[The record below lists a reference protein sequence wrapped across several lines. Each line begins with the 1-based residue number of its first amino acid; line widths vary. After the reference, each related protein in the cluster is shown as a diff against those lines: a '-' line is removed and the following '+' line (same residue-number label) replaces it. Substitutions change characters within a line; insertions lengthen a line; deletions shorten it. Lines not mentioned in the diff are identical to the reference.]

1 MAEVGIRAAV
11 RKVGITYLPTFLQG
25 CRLLGKQEVAMSAMP
40 EGLPVPFEVVTETE
54 VDSRGRVSLGRAGAE
69 PGGRYRV
76 ARNIDGV
83 LLLTPVVSIP
93 ERELIAWE
101 NPALAERIRTGIAE
115 AQAGRTVDLGDFT
128 GYATNT
134 DEE

>member
-1 MAEVGIRAAV
+1 
-11 RKVGITYLPTFLQG
+11 
-25 CRLLGKQEVAMSAMP
+25 MSAMP
-40 EGLPVPFEVVTETE
+40 EGLPVPFEVITEAE
-54 VDSRGRVSLGRAGAE
+54 VDNRGRVSLGRAGAE

-93 ERELIAWE
+93 ERELIVWE
-101 NPALAERIRTGIAE
+101 NPALAERIRTGITE
-115 AQAGRTVDLGDFT
+115 TQTGRTVDLGDFT
-128 GYATNT
+128 GYATDT

>member
-1 MAEVGIRAAV
+1 
-11 RKVGITYLPTFLQG
+11 
-25 CRLLGKQEVAMSAMP
+25 MSAMP
-40 EGLPVPFEVVTETE
+40 EGLPVPFDVITETE

-69 PGGRYRV
+69 PGRRYRV

-93 ERELIAWE
+93 ERELIVWE
-101 NPALAERIRTGIAE
+101 NPALAERIRTGITE
-115 AQAGRTVDLGDFT
+115 AQSGRTVDLGDFI
-128 GYATNT
+128 GYVTNT